1 MVGGWAATPHGAIRF
16 TFPRIEKRKASAP
29 DEARVIV
36 IVPRH
41 TGTADLAEPDV
52 VTNPGAT

>member
-1 MVGGWAATPHGAIRF
+1 MGSNPTWCHPI